1 MWTVLC
7 TVFPTS
13 NPSRGRTSSRPW
25 NRSTSDSLS
34 EGLPPVPVKLLGKIC
49 KGEFVDMAEMLRDN
63 IEAERH
69 RGSASES
76 SKVSAHRRRETRHPK
91 LDSVFW
97 CVCLCNHKSAPG
109 KVMQLWAYQT
119 VIIRG
124 PSYGRPGVV
133 EVQGGGD
140 VIPHSVNMCQCVNGD
155 RLIKAEQLRILFGS
169 RPRGVRVRPC
179 PVKASRITATRLATP
194 GTGEWG
200 MDPRR
205 RSLLKETDKKL
216 ETC

>member
-34 EGLPPVPVKLLGKIC
+34 EGLPPVPVKLVGKIC

-76 SKVSAHRRRETRHPK
+76 SKVSAHRRQEIPDI
-91 LDSVFW
+91 LSWIQYFGAYV
-97 CVCLCNHKSAPG
+97 CVIANQH
-109 KVMQLWAYQT
+109 
-119 VIIRG
+119 
-124 PSYGRPGVV
+124 
-133 EVQGGGD
+133 
-140 VIPHSVNMCQCVNGD
+140 
-155 RLIKAEQLRILFGS
+155 
-169 RPRGVRVRPC
+169 
-179 PVKASRITATRLATP
+179 
-194 GTGEWG
+194 
-200 MDPRR
+200 
-205 RSLLKETDKKL
+205 L
-216 ETC
+216 EK